1 MAFTRNGHDCAPH
14 SLEIH
19 APRESDCRSS
29 GLACQRGGMVPRDRG
44 ESAALPVLH
53 LPPVDG
59 PVMAVK
65 PGVLAEYKQ
74 GQR

>member
-1 MAFTRNGHDCAPH
+1 
-14 SLEIH
+14 
-19 APRESDCRSS
+19 
-29 GLACQRGGMVPRDRG
+29 MVPRDRG